1 MTVLLKETR
10 TAYRH
15 YNLFTVYSYDA
26 MLYSLDMI
34 HVCAVFLQWCMFISN
49 SYTCLYACVSGA
61 SCHFRSHQVMQDN
74 YFLCRLAILRRHCP
88 EPAAD
93 AGVEW
98 WTLCL
103 DAWKQKSAHH
113 NSAWRILNEFLAQV
127 SLRKKHSDLLL
138 SLTQYSD
145 LFSLQDLNCTC
156 MISCWWTFMVHG
168 FVWPPGWKFRG
179 GLALGSRLHT
189 WKLRDEYP
197 SYAGYCN
204 LLVRRKGT
212 SSVEWPSCIFMQM
225 LPAYSN

>member
-127 SLRKKHSDLLL
+127 SLRKKHFGSFIILDSILRSFQLAGFELHMHDIVLMDL
-138 SLTQYSD
+138 
-145 LFSLQDLNCTC
+145 
-156 MISCWWTFMVHG
+156 HG
-168 FVWPPGWKFRG
+168 PWFRSATRMKIQRWAGTGIEITHLKAPGWISI
-179 GLALGSRLHT
+179 LC
-189 WKLRDEYP
+189 W
-197 SYAGYCN
+197 
-204 LLVRRKGT
+204 LL
-212 SSVEWPSCIFMQM
+212 
-225 LPAYSN
+225 